1 MGLVACKCPQCGAD
15 LEFDESREIM
25 FCQYCGS
32 KILKTNVIQNVTN
45 NITNNIQA
53 DNVNVSGH
61 LDADTMFENWLIT
74 KNVTLVRDF
83 DYYYATDPRREYIT
97 AYRSCRWRYGDSE
110 FNLTEER
117 DDCQKLITLA
127 QRLKNQYPMFASL
140 LDKEIVYL
148 REKVNK
154 DQSLLDEKQQ
164 EYQYH
169 QARAATL
176 RKKNAMEDALSYVP
190 GIIVA
195 IVVIL
200 LIYLA
205 IANA

>member
-15 LEFDESREIM
+15 LEFDESRDTM

-45 NITNNIQA
+45 NITNNIRA
-53 DNVNVSGH
+53 DNVNVSGQ
-61 LDADTMFENWLIT
+61 LDADKMFENWLIT

-83 DYYYATDPRREYIT
+83 DYYYATDPRREYIR
-97 AYRSCRWRYGDSE
+97 AYSLCRWRYGDSD

-117 DDCQKLITLA
+117 DDCQKLIALA
-127 QRLKNQYPMFASL
+127 QRLKNQYPMYASL
-140 LDKEIVYL
+140 LDKEIAYL
-148 REKVNK
+148 REKVNE
-154 DQSLLDEKQQ
+154 DQNLLDKKQQ
-164 EYQYH
+164 EYQYQ
-169 QARAATL
+169 QAHAATL
-176 RKKNAMEDALSYVP
+176 RKKYAMEDALSYVP
-190 GIIVA
+190 GIIGA
-195 IVVIL
+195 ILIIL